1 MGSPLGPVIV
11 GIVEIVI
18 SKVKKEQSIP
28 SVNIRERHQDYVA
41 KSYLLILPYKRKRAG
56 KALCNIA
63 KEVNRILPNKQKA
76 TLVYTVATVSD
87 K

>member
-28 SVNIRERHQDYVA
+28 SVNIRERHQDDVS
-41 KSYLLILPYKRKRAG
+41 KIIYLSSHIRGKEGRKHF
-56 KALCNIA
+56 
-63 KEVNRILPNKQKA
+63 V
-76 TLVYTVATVSD
+76 TLR
-87 K
+87 KK